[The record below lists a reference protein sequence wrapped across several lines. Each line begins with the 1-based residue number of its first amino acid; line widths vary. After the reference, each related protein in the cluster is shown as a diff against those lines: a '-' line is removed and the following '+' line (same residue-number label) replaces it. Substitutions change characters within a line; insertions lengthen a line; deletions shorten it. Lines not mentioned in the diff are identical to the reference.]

1 MKRKQDSYRTVV
13 LNSLRRVHDL
23 AQQVNDM
30 QLRLRRFE
38 KQGEPEPSL
47 GDVASYV
54 KDKKPQSAK

>member
-1 MKRKQDSYRTVV
+1 MKRKQGSYRTVF
-13 LNSLRRVHDL
+13 LNSLRRMHDL

-38 KQGEPEPSL
+38 KQGEPAPKL

-54 KDKKPQSAK
+54 KDKKPKPAK